1 MGRPTRVLML
11 TGFPAIG
18 GPLPKLAPLVA
29 EGLRDLGFEVAIRG
43 WSAHGV
49 AHESPAAKVIERS
62 GDLVRVVRH
71 VKRWQP
77 DVIYVA
83 TAHNRPGLLRDIPLA
98 LALPKG
104 ASPLVVHFHGSES
117 GRLGVGR
124 PALFDMASRL
134 LVDRAAAVLLLSE
147 EERNEWR
154 RFRPGVRYEVV
165 LNPFVPPAG
174 ASVERAGDSGER
186 PPELLCI
193 ARLIRSKG
201 VFDLLDGFGI
211 VRRSMPCRLRI
222 AGIGPESEALRRRIL
237 LMGLDDDVDLL
248 GYVEGGDLDRVYREA
263 DAFVLPSYFAEGFP
277 LDHGGDELRT
287 PRRHD
292 ADPWMR
298 RPPCRGRECPL
309 RPSAPARPRR
319 GGPEETPRQRSAATA
334 SWRGQPPQG
343 GRVRAGPGDPGL
355 RGGSRRGREGGRP
368 ILLTRLPSTSWA

>member
-1 MGRPTRVLML
+1 ML
-11 TGFPAIG
+11 TAFPAIG

-43 WSAHGV
+43 WSAHRV
-49 AHESPAAKVIERS
+49 AHESPAAKIIERS
-62 GDLVRVVRH
+62 GDLAGVVRH

-83 TAHNRPGLLRDIPLA
+83 TAHNRSGLLRDIPLA

-117 GRLGVGR
+117 GRLGGGR

-147 EERNEWR
+147 EERDEWR

-174 ASVERAGDSGER
+174 AAVERAGDSEER

-211 VRRSMPCRLRI
+211 VRRSIPCRLRI

-237 LMGLDDDVDLL
+237 LMGLEDDVDLL
-248 GYVEGGDLDRVYREA
+248 GYIEGGDLDRVYHEA

-277 LDHGGDELRT
+277 LSIMEAMSYGLPVVTTPIRGCADHLVEGKNALFVPPRRPDLIAAALKRLLGDEALR
-287 PRRHD
+287 RRLGAANRLKV
-292 ADPWMR
+292 ADFAPDR
-298 RPPCRGRECPL
+298 VIPAYAAVLDEAARAAGRYC
-309 RPSAPARPRR
+309 
-319 GGPEETPRQRSAATA
+319 
-334 SWRGQPPQG
+334 
-343 GRVRAGPGDPGL
+343 
-355 RGGSRRGREGGRP
+355 
-368 ILLTRLPSTSWA
+368 